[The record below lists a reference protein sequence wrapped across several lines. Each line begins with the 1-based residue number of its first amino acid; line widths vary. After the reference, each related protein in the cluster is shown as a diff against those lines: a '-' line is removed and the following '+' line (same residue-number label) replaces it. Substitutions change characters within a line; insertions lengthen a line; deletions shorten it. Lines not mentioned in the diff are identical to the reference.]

1 MIVFDADD
9 CDPQSCTALVVY
21 IVEVEQAKF

>member
-1 MIVFDADD
+1 MIAIDGAV
-9 CDPQSCTALVVY
+9 CDPQSYTALVVY

>member
-1 MIVFDADD
+1 MTVFDADV

>member
-1 MIVFDADD
+1 MIAIDGDV
-9 CDPQSCTALVVY
+9 CDPQCCTALVVY

>member
-1 MIVFDADD
+1 MIAIDGDV
-9 CDPQSCTALVVY
+9 CDPWSCTALVVY